1 MPLRNE
7 YEADEIRRSS
17 IDASRRN
24 QSLLADPG
32 LFARYSVPP
41 ENTPFQLEYAY
52 HLLGNVQGQV
62 VLDYG
67 CGGGEN
73 ALLLASRGARVTGI
87 DISPELI
94 EIAKRRLEINGLSAE
109 FRAVSGYNTGLRDAS
124 VDVVFCMAIL
134 HHLDLEL
141 ARREVLRVL
150 KPGGMLIV
158 QEPVRD
164 SRVYAFLRHL
174 VPYSAQDNS
183 AYERPLRK
191 EEIDAFAQG
200 LQCEAR
206 RRFKLPFVPLAR
218 MASPRLLGPALRI
231 DRWMLEKVPALA
243 HLATVEVR
251 KLRLRS

>member
-1 MPLRNE
+1 MPLRRD
-7 YEADEIRRSS
+7 YEADEIRRSAL
-17 IDASRRN
+17 DASRRKE
-24 QSLLADPG
+24 SLVANPA
-32 LFARYSVPP
+32 LFARYSAPP
-41 ENTPFQLEYAY
+41 ENTPFQLEYSY
-52 HLLGNVQGQV
+52 HLLGDVRGKT

-73 ALLLASRGARVTGI
+73 ALLLASRGAQVTGI

-109 FRAVSGYNTGLRDAS
+109 FRAISGYDTGLPDAS
-124 VDVVFCMAIL
+124 FDVVFCMAIL

-164 SRVYAFLRHL
+164 SRTYAFLRSL
-174 VPYSAQDNS
+174 VPYSSHDNS
-183 AYERPLRK
+183 EYERPLRK
-191 EEIDAFAQG
+191 EEIDIFAQG

-218 MASPRLLGPALRI
+218 MASRRLLLPAIRI
-231 DRWMLEKVPALA
+231 DRWMLEKIPALA

-251 KLRLRS
+251 KLRRI